1 MKILVVDD
9 EKSIINLIRI
19 NLALEGYKVLE
30 ALNGKDA
37 ISIFKKEEPDLVLLD
52 IMLPDLDGYE
62 VLKELQNIDAS
73 KPIIFLTAKNQMNS
87 KLLGLQLGAEDYIT
101 KPFDNRELVL
111 RIRTIY
117 RRINRYKISQKYEI
131 DLDHNVLQHAN
142 IKVLK
147 NERKVF
153 IENAEIR
160 LTYKEFNML
169 LLMMKNYGR
178 VFTREELLEKVW
190 GYDFYGNSRAVDIL
204 ITRLRDKM
212 GNYKAYI
219 QTVYIATIK
228 ILYLNLIKKSVEYLK
243 SESYNSQI
251 YVMDYIKRE
260 SDFKPNDVIKNMGPF
275 IAQYIAN
282 NLKCTTQIYNNNLD
296 LLGESKDSEGINYN
310 EDVVAAVNGN
320 KCYKI
325 YKNFQKRY
333 ILFSSPIYSGDESIG
348 CIRYIYDLEEDMLV
362 VKKTIYSVFL
372 VIISLTALSLILN
385 NILSKEILS
394 PIIKLKKASYNLKN
408 GIFDKKIEID
418 TNDELYELGETFNE
432 MSENL
437 EVYIKTLKEEKEKQ
451 YRFFNNATH
460 QLKTPL
466 TSIIEYSDLI
476 QRMSNNKEDNMI
488 EECGTY
494 INTEGKRLLVLIEDI
509 LDVSKYEKNSVSIER
524 KICNIKDDGNGI
536 DREQIDKVFEPFFRV
551 RGNTNPGNG
560 LGLSICKKRKRS

>member
-1 MKILVVDD
+1 
-9 EKSIINLIRI
+9 
-19 NLALEGYKVLE
+19 
-30 ALNGKDA
+30 
-37 ISIFKKEEPDLVLLD
+37 
-52 IMLPDLDGYE
+52 MLPDLDGYE

-169 LLMMKNYGR
+169 ALMMKNYGR

-296 LLGESKDSEGINYN
+296 LLGESEDSEGINYN

-333 ILFSSPIYSGDESIG
+333 IIY
-348 CIRYIYDLEEDMLV
+348 
-362 VKKTIYSVFL
+362 KF
-372 VIISLTALSLILN
+372 
-385 NILSKEILS
+385 
-394 PIIKLKKASYNLKN
+394 
-408 GIFDKKIEID
+408 
-418 TNDELYELGETFNE
+418 
-432 MSENL
+432 
-437 EVYIKTLKEEKEKQ
+437 
-451 YRFFNNATH
+451 
-460 QLKTPL
+460 
-466 TSIIEYSDLI
+466 
-476 QRMSNNKEDNMI
+476 
-488 EECGTY
+488 
-494 INTEGKRLLVLIEDI
+494 
-509 LDVSKYEKNSVSIER
+509 
-524 KICNIKDDGNGI
+524 
-536 DREQIDKVFEPFFRV
+536 
-551 RGNTNPGNG
+551 
-560 LGLSICKKRKRS
+560 CKKRR

>member
-1 MKILVVDD
+1 M
-9 EKSIINLIRI
+9 R
-19 NLALEGYKVLE
+19 
-30 ALNGKDA
+30 
-37 ISIFKKEEPDLVLLD
+37 ISIRNK
-52 IMLPDLDGYE
+52 
-62 VLKELQNIDAS
+62 
-73 KPIIFLTAKNQMNS
+73 IILMN
-87 KLLGLQLGAEDYIT
+87 
-101 KPFDNRELVL
+101 
-111 RIRTIY
+111 TI
-117 RRINRYKISQKYEI
+117 
-131 DLDHNVLQHAN
+131 
-142 IKVLK
+142 
-147 NERKVF
+147 
-153 IENAEIR
+153 
-160 LTYKEFNML
+160 
-169 LLMMKNYGR
+169 
-178 VFTREELLEKVW
+178 
-190 GYDFYGNSRAVDIL
+190 IL
-204 ITRLRDKM
+204 IPM
-212 GNYKAYI
+212 I
-219 QTVYIATIK
+219 IVIYIATIK

-296 LLGESKDSEGINYN
+296 LLGESEDSEGINYN

-466 TSIIEYSDLI
+466 TSIIGYSDLI
-476 QRMSNNKEDNMI
+476 QRISNNKEGNMI
-488 EECGTY
+488 EVF
-494 INTEGKRLLVLIEDI
+494 INADKSMAHLI
-509 LDVSKYEKNSVSIER
+509 V
-524 KICNIKDDGNGI
+524 
-536 DREQIDKVFEPFFRV
+536 DK
-551 RGNTNPGNG
+551 
-560 LGLSICKKRKRS
+560 

>member
-1 MKILVVDD
+1 
-9 EKSIINLIRI
+9 
-19 NLALEGYKVLE
+19 
-30 ALNGKDA
+30 
-37 ISIFKKEEPDLVLLD
+37 
-52 IMLPDLDGYE
+52 
-62 VLKELQNIDAS
+62 
-73 KPIIFLTAKNQMNS
+73 
-87 KLLGLQLGAEDYIT
+87 
-101 KPFDNRELVL
+101 
-111 RIRTIY
+111 
-117 RRINRYKISQKYEI
+117 
-131 DLDHNVLQHAN
+131 
-142 IKVLK
+142 
-147 NERKVF
+147 
-153 IENAEIR
+153 
-160 LTYKEFNML
+160 
-169 LLMMKNYGR
+169 
-178 VFTREELLEKVW
+178 
-190 GYDFYGNSRAVDIL
+190 
-204 ITRLRDKM
+204 
-212 GNYKAYI
+212 
-219 QTVYIATIK
+219 
-228 ILYLNLIKKSVEYLK
+228 
-243 SESYNSQI
+243 
-251 YVMDYIKRE
+251 MDYIKRE

>member
-1 MKILVVDD
+1 YMKILVVDD

-30 ALNGKDA
+30 ALNGRDA

-131 DLDHNVLQHAN
+131 DLDHNVLQHGS

-169 LLMMKNYGR
+169 SLMMKNYGR

-437 EVYIKTLKEEKEKQ
+437 EVYIKTLKEEKEK
-451 YRFFNNATH
+451 
-460 QLKTPL
+460 
-466 TSIIEYSDLI
+466 
-476 QRMSNNKEDNMI
+476 
-488 EECGTY
+488 
-494 INTEGKRLLVLIEDI
+494 
-509 LDVSKYEKNSVSIER
+509 
-524 KICNIKDDGNGI
+524 
-536 DREQIDKVFEPFFRV
+536 
-551 RGNTNPGNG
+551 
-560 LGLSICKKRKRS
+560 

>member
-169 LLMMKNYGR
+169 SLMMKNYGR

-219 QTVYIATIK
+219 QTVYGVGYK
-228 ILYLNLIKKSVEYLK
+228 FEV
-243 SESYNSQI
+243 
-251 YVMDYIKRE
+251 
-260 SDFKPNDVIKNMGPF
+260 
-275 IAQYIAN
+275 
-282 NLKCTTQIYNNNLD
+282 
-296 LLGESKDSEGINYN
+296 DSN
-310 EDVVAAVNGN
+310 ED
-320 KCYKI
+320 
-325 YKNFQKRY
+325 
-333 ILFSSPIYSGDESIG
+333 
-348 CIRYIYDLEEDMLV
+348 
-362 VKKTIYSVFL
+362 
-372 VIISLTALSLILN
+372 
-385 NILSKEILS
+385 
-394 PIIKLKKASYNLKN
+394 
-408 GIFDKKIEID
+408 
-418 TNDELYELGETFNE
+418 
-432 MSENL
+432 
-437 EVYIKTLKEEKEKQ
+437 
-451 YRFFNNATH
+451 
-460 QLKTPL
+460 
-466 TSIIEYSDLI
+466 
-476 QRMSNNKEDNMI
+476 
-488 EECGTY
+488 
-494 INTEGKRLLVLIEDI
+494 
-509 LDVSKYEKNSVSIER
+509 
-524 KICNIKDDGNGI
+524 
-536 DREQIDKVFEPFFRV
+536 
-551 RGNTNPGNG
+551 
-560 LGLSICKKRKRS
+560 

>member
-1 MKILVVDD
+1 M
-9 EKSIINLIRI
+9 R
-19 NLALEGYKVLE
+19 
-30 ALNGKDA
+30 
-37 ISIFKKEEPDLVLLD
+37 ISIRNK
-52 IMLPDLDGYE
+52 
-62 VLKELQNIDAS
+62 
-73 KPIIFLTAKNQMNS
+73 IILMN
-87 KLLGLQLGAEDYIT
+87 
-101 KPFDNRELVL
+101 
-111 RIRTIY
+111 TI
-117 RRINRYKISQKYEI
+117 
-131 DLDHNVLQHAN
+131 
-142 IKVLK
+142 
-147 NERKVF
+147 
-153 IENAEIR
+153 
-160 LTYKEFNML
+160 
-169 LLMMKNYGR
+169 
-178 VFTREELLEKVW
+178 
-190 GYDFYGNSRAVDIL
+190 IL
-204 ITRLRDKM
+204 IPM
-212 GNYKAYI
+212 I
-219 QTVYIATIK
+219 IVIYIATIK

-296 LLGESKDSEGINYN
+296 LLGESEDSEGINYN
-310 EDVVAAVNGN
+310 EDVVTAVNGN

-466 TSIIEYSDLI
+466 TSIIGYSDLI

-509 LDVSKYEKNSVSIER
+509 LDVSKYEKNSVSVER
-524 KICNIKDDGNGI
+524 KICNIKDHGNGI

>member
-117 RRINRYKISQKYEI
+117 RRINRYKISHKYGR
-131 DLDHNVLQHAN
+131 DLDHNVLQHGS

-169 LLMMKNYGR
+169 ALMMKNYGR

-282 NLKCTTQIYNNNLD
+282 DLKCTTQIYNNNLD